1 MNYNEVCNYIE
12 ENVKGLG
19 SKPGL
24 DCVKE
29 LLKRIGNPEKELSV
43 IHIAGTNGKGST
55 GVFLQSILCK
65 CGYKTGH
72 FSSPALSDFRE
83 MITLN
88 GIMIPKTKVCEGYEM
103 IISVAKEMVAEGLR
117 HPTEFEMQTAL
128 AFWYFHIRQTDFVIL
143 ECGMGGLYDATN
155 VIEKPRVTVFTSISL
170 DHAAYLGETILE
182 IAENKAGIMREN
194 VPCVSAPQE
203 EGVVEILSRKAEAL
217 GSSISFVQKEE
228 IIRKPVKSGSTISR
242 SQTFSF
248 RDAKQIKLSL
258 LGTFQPENAA
268 TALLTVEELKKQG
281 VSVRDDYIRKGLKEA
296 NWPGRFEVIGRNP
309 IFITDGAHNPDAVAK
324 LMATMDLY
332 FTNRRIIYI
341 MSVLKDKEYS
351 PMLEMSVKRA
361 TAIIT
366 VTSPMRERAL
376 PALDLAMAIRPYNEN
391 VTAVDS
397 VEEAVEMSLLMAGR
411 EDVILGFGSLSYL
424 GALKKAYEMRKNHDR

>member
-281 VSVRDDYIRKGLKEA
+281 VSLRDEYIRKGLKEA
-296 NWPGRFEVIGRNP
+296 DWPGRFEVIGRNP

-361 TAIIT
+361 AAIIT

-397 VEEAVEMSLLMAGR
+397 VEEAVEMALLLAGR